1 MGDKLASKRLAT
13 AANVNGIPGY
23 DGVIEDVDHCVH
35 LSREIGYPVMV
46 KASAGGGGK
55 GMRIAWNDE
64 EAALAFRL
72 CSEEAASSFG
82 DDRYNTCPFAVPY
95 NYSVCLGCWWRSLLI
110 PPGILRYKCW
120 GTSMAML
127 FISMRESAPYRG
139 GIRR

>member
-13 AANVNGIPGY
+13 DAKVNGIPGY
-23 DGVIEDVDHCVH
+23 DGVIEDVDHCVQ

-55 GMRIAWNDE
+55 GMRIAWNDD

-82 DDRYNTCPFAVPY
+82 DDRYVLGFL
-95 NYSVCLGCWWRSLLI
+95 CLLQQLI
-110 PPGILRYKCW
+110 
-120 GTSMAML
+120 
-127 FISMRESAPYRG
+127 
-139 GIRR
+139 

>member
-1 MGDKLASKRLAT
+1 MDVAEDVHHLLTICAQAISEMGDKLASKRLAT
-13 AANVNGIPGY
+13 AANVNGIPGF

-82 DDRYNTCPFAVPY
+82 DDRYM
-95 NYSVCLGCWWRSLLI
+95 SI
-110 PPGILRYKCW
+110 
-120 GTSMAML
+120 
-127 FISMRESAPYRG
+127 
-139 GIRR
+139 